1 MKLLVSRKNFIIITM
16 MIVVLFGLIQIPLV
30 MKDWGN
36 KYDSNDYIGASPWS
50 QEDVWKADVKSAGTK
65 GPEGRYVVYI
75 GSSSRQVYHTVLQ
88 WCNYSRRNLL
98 LCRSVL
104 EYRQDKAHKPE
115 AILID
120 GAQMGTDIDS
130 SVLQEWERGDVP
142 IIFCTMPEASV
153 IAGNTDLSQ
162 LFGIREV
169 VSDAVGLAG
178 IHVHSGFLLGG
189 EAVYQIN
196 SEEDEEKMDLEL
208 TVPWYHVSDQAE
220 SYMVGIPEET
230 SEETEGQP
238 PLLWRYDNGDN
249 YIFAVC
255 GDYLSDPSG
264 MGFLEAMMA
273 EAAPYDI
280 YPVVNAQV
288 LSIVNF
294 PGLSDENAD
303 TLEEIYGRR
312 QRNVYQDI
320 IWPDLITVLEDSG
333 FVPTCFLT
341 PKFDYAV
348 PGTEASEETL
358 VFYLKQMKQQDAE
371 AGLSMKVQDGKG
383 TLADK
388 ADADS
393 SFFAGVENE
402 YVYSAA
408 YADYETLEEL
418 QELLQNPLFSGI
430 STIVSDVPEDGMLL
444 SYGADNVTVL
454 GITHDAAAYRYSDD
468 LRLRG
473 YETALGYSNAALDMT
488 KVVWPEGGE
497 DEYQVYREAFS
508 ENLETCW
515 KPYQEFDKLTA
526 TESDHRVR
534 NFLALDFT
542 QERIENVISV
552 TIENMEDSAFFI
564 LRTHGEG
571 ILHMTGGYYTEL
583 EDEVYL
589 IGAMNRQLEIYMD
602 TAGEYGH
609 TE

>member
-1 MKLLVSRKNFIIITM
+1 MKRLVSRKNFIIITM
-16 MIVVLFGLIQIPLV
+16 MIVILFGLFQIPLV
-30 MKDWGN
+30 MREWGN

-50 QEDVWKADVKSAGTK
+50 QEDVWKADVKSAGTEV
-65 GPEGRYVVYI
+65 PEGRYVVYI
-75 GSSSRQVYHTVLQ
+75 GSSSGQVYHTVLQ

-98 LCRSVL
+98 LCRSVF

-120 GAQMGTDIDS
+120 GAQMGTDIDI

-142 IIFCTMPEASV
+142 MIFCTMPEASV
-153 IAGNTDLSQ
+153 FAGNTNLSQ

-169 VSDAVGLAG
+169 VADEVDLAG
-178 IHVHSGFLLGG
+178 IRVFSRFLLGG
-189 EAVYQIN
+189 EAVYQAD
-196 SEEDEEKMDLEL
+196 SGEDEERMDLDL
-208 TVPWYHVSDQAE
+208 TVPWYDISDETE
-220 SYMVGIPEET
+220 SYIVGIPEET
-230 SEETEGQP
+230 PEEAEGQP

-255 GDYLSDPSG
+255 GNYLSDPSG

-273 EAAPYDI
+273 EVTPYDI
-280 YPVVNAQV
+280 YPVVNAQM

-294 PGLSDENAD
+294 PGLSDENTD
-303 TLEEIYGRR
+303 TLQEIYGRR
-312 QRNVYQDI
+312 QKNVYQDI
-320 IWPDLITVLEDSG
+320 VWPDLITIMGDSG

-341 PKFDYAV
+341 PKFDYTV
-348 PGTEASEETL
+348 SGTEASEETL
-358 VFYLKQMKQQDAE
+358 IFHLKQMKEQNAE
-371 AGLSMKVQDGKG
+371 AGLSMKMQDGKG

-388 ADADS
+388 AEVDS
-393 SFFAGVENE
+393 SFFASVENE

-418 QELLQNPLFSGI
+418 QELLQDPLFSGI
-430 STIVSDVPEDGMLL
+430 CTIVSDVPENGTLL
-444 SYGADNVTVL
+444 SYGTNDITVL

-473 YETALGYSNAALDMT
+473 YETALGYSNVALDMT
-488 KVVWPEGGE
+488 KVVWPEGR
-497 DEYQVYREAFS
+497 DNEYQVYREAFS
-508 ENLETCW
+508 ANLEACW
-515 KPYQEFDKLTA
+515 EPYQEFEKTTA

-542 QERIENVISV
+542 QERNENVISV

-571 ILHMTGGYYTEL
+571 IMHMTGGYYTEL
-583 EDEVYL
+583 EDDVYM

-602 TAGEYGH
+602 TAGEYGY